1 MASIDSIQ
9 DPTLKGAV
17 QPIEVYVQELQV
29 TLINIT
35 KTPYEQCKQQNKLN
49 NQHGVILHPVRQK

>member
-17 QPIEVYVQELQV
+17 QPIEVYAGAGDPY
-29 TLINIT
+29 
-35 KTPYEQCKQQNKLN
+35 KTSLKHHIEKYQI
-49 NQHGVILHPVRQK
+49 V